1 MVRQAGSSY
10 RRCFVI
16 GREDNMKARS
26 VRVLAICGAL
36 LLSFTMTGVP
46 MAQAASAGSNCAYQL
61 DPVSYDAATHTV
73 SADLVLI
80 GCYDT
85 LADALAAGSGGTIQV
100 SSSTTPAQLT
110 QAMVSDSAPAAGND
124 TLIGTEWGSVGYN
137 GGSSSF
143 YAPDSCAGTVYAVA
157 YVGDALNDTFE
168 SGKGFGGCDTN
179 KKFQHINFGGS
190 VLTCTP
196 NCNDYGALRNEVS
209 SLKWRP

>member
-1 MVRQAGSSY
+1 MKT
-10 RRCFVI
+10 RR
-16 GREDNMKARS
+16 

-36 LLSFTMTGVP
+36 LLSFTVAGGPV
-46 MAQAASAGSNCAYQL
+46 AQAESSGSNCAYRL

-85 LADALAAGSGGTIQV
+85 FSAALAAGSGGAIQV
-100 SSSTTPAQLT
+100 SSTTTPGQLSD
-110 QAMVSDSAPAAGND
+110 AMVSTSATAAP
-124 TLIGTEWGSVGYN
+124 TLIGTEWTSVNFSGV
-137 GGSSSF
+137 SSSYF
-143 YAPDSCAGTVYAVA
+143 APDSCAGTVYAVS
-157 YVGDALNDTFE
+157 YVGDAWNDDFA

-179 KKFQHINFGGS
+179 KKFQHANFGGD

-196 NCNDYGALRNEVS
+196 NCSDYGALRNEVS

>member
-10 RRCFVI
+10 RRCLVI

-85 LADALAAGSGGTIQV
+85 LADALVAGSGGTIQV

-124 TLIGTEWGSVGYN
+124 TLIGTEWTSTGF
-137 GGSSSF
+137 GGLSASY

-157 YVGDALNDTFE
+157 YVGDAWNDDFE
-168 SGKGFGGCDTN
+168 SGKGFGGCDAN
-179 KKFQHINFGGS
+179 KKFQHRDFGGS

-196 NCNDYGALRNEVS
+196 NCSDYGALRNQVS

>member
-1 MVRQAGSSY
+1 MKT
-10 RRCFVI
+10 RR
-16 GREDNMKARS
+16 

-36 LLSFTMTGVP
+36 LLTFTVAGGPV
-46 MAQAASAGSNCAYQL
+46 AQAASSGSNCAYRL
-61 DPVSYDAATHTV
+61 EPVSYDAATHTV

-85 LADALAAGSGGTIQV
+85 FSAALAAGSGGAIQV
-100 SSSTTPAQLT
+100 SSTTTPGELSD
-110 QAMVSDSAPAAGND
+110 AMVSTSAPAAGDD
-124 TLIGTEWGSVGYN
+124 TLIGTEWTSVGYS
-137 GGSSSF
+137 GVTASY
-143 YAPDSCAGTVYAVA
+143 YAPDSCAGTVYAVS
-157 YVGDALNDTFE
+157 YVGDAWNDDFA

-179 KKFQHINFGGS
+179 KKFQHANFGGD

>member
-1 MVRQAGSSY
+1 
-10 RRCFVI
+10 
-16 GREDNMKARS
+16 MKARF

-36 LLSFTMTGVP
+36 LLTFTIAGAP
-46 MAQAASAGSNCAYQL
+46 LAQAGSSGRDCAYRL

-85 LADALAAGSGGTIQV
+85 FAEALAAGSGGSIQV
-100 SSSTTPAQLT
+100 SSSTTPGQLT
-110 QAMVSDSAPAAGND
+110 NAMVTDSAPAAGND
-124 TLIGTEWGSVGYN
+124 TLIGTEWPSTN
-137 GGSSSF
+137 FAGGSSSWF
-143 YAPDSCAGTVYAVA
+143 APDACAGTVYAVS
-157 YVGDALNDTFE
+157 YVGDALNDDFE

-179 KKFQHINFGGS
+179 RKFQHASFGGA

-196 NCNDYGALRNEVS
+196 NCSDYGALRNEVS

>member
-1 MVRQAGSSY
+1 MKT
-10 RRCFVI
+10 RR
-16 GREDNMKARS
+16 

-36 LLSFTMTGVP
+36 LLTFTVAGGPV
-46 MAQAASAGSNCAYQL
+46 AQAESSGSNCAYRL

-85 LADALAAGSGGTIQV
+85 FSAALAAGSGGAIQV
-100 SSSTTPAQLT
+100 SSTTTPGELSD
-110 QAMVSDSAPAAGND
+110 AMVSTSAPAAP
-124 TLIGTEWGSVGYN
+124 TLIGTEWTSVNFSGV
-137 GGSSSF
+137 SSSYF
-143 YAPDSCAGTVYAVA
+143 APDSCAGTVYAVS
-157 YVGDALNDTFE
+157 YVGDAWNDDFA

-179 KKFQHINFGGS
+179 KKFQHASFGGD

-196 NCNDYGALRNEVS
+196 NCSDYGALRNEVS

>member
-1 MVRQAGSSY
+1 MKT
-10 RRCFVI
+10 RR
-16 GREDNMKARS
+16 

-36 LLSFTMTGVP
+36 LLTFTVAGGPV
-46 MAQAASAGSNCAYQL
+46 AQAASSGSNCAYRL

-85 LADALAAGSGGTIQV
+85 FAAALAAGSGGAIQV
-100 SSSTTPAQLT
+100 SSSTTPGQLSD
-110 QAMVSDSAPAAGND
+110 AMVSNSTTAAP
-124 TLIGTEWGSVGYN
+124 TLIGTEWTSVNFSGV
-137 GGSSSF
+137 SSSYF
-143 YAPDSCAGTVYAVA
+143 APDSCAGTVYAVS
-157 YVGDALNDTFE
+157 YVGDAWNDDFA

-179 KKFQHINFGGS
+179 KKFQHANFGGD

-196 NCNDYGALRNEVS
+196 NCSDYGALRNEVS